1 MTHKELLQLLRDP
14 ILLFFILYAFTMDV
28 YLAGSGV
35 SLELQNGATIYR
47 DHDRT
52 RASRALLTRFRDPYF
67 RIIGEVKTPDQAQR
81 LLDRGEAMVSLEFP
95 PQFQEQFARGEPVS
109 VQMQVDA
116 TNSVLGFF
124 AYSYASEIVAR
135 FGLEAGLA
143 RQGLTDRDLNA
154 LPVIQNEERIWF
166 NPNQNETW
174 FMSITELL
182 NIITLFAILLPAA
195 AMVREK
201 ERGTVE
207 QLLVSPLSPF
217 QIMFPKVISM
227 TLVIVAGTAL
237 SLFAILQPAFAVPV
251 KGSIALF
258 FAVTVLY
265 TFSTTGLGLL
275 IATVSRNLGQ
285 AGMLAL
291 VIFAPMV
298 FLSGAWTPPEA
309 MPPLMRGF
317 MYASPL
323 HYYLDASLSL
333 LLKGGGMSLIW
344 ADILCIALLGCMIF
358 GVSLG
363 RFRRQFR

>member
-1 MTHKELLQLLRDP
+1 V
-14 ILLFFILYAFTMDV
+14 A
-28 YLAGSGV
+28 
-35 SLELQNGATIYR
+35 
-47 DHDRT
+47 
-52 RASRALLTRFRDPYF
+52 
-67 RIIGEVKTPDQAQR
+67 
-81 LLDRGEAMVSLEFP
+81 LEFP
-95 PQFQEQFARGEPVS
+95 PQFQERLARGESTS

-143 RQGLTDRDLNA
+143 RQGLTEQDLNT
-154 LPVIQNEERIWF
+154 LPVIENEERIWF

-227 TLVIVAGTAL
+227 TLVILGGTAL
-237 SLFAILQPAFAVPV
+237 SLFAVLQPAFGVPV
-251 KGSIALF
+251 KGSLALF
-258 FAVTVLY
+258 FGVTVLY
-265 TFSTTGLGLL
+265 TFSTTGVGLL

-309 MPPLMRGF
+309 MPWLMRGF
-317 MYASPL
+317 MYISPL
-323 HYYLDASLSL
+323 HYYLDASLAL
-333 LLKGGGMSLIW
+333 LLKGGGISLIW
-344 ADILCIALLGCMIF
+344 EDVAGIALLGGSIF
-358 GVSLG
+358 VVSLG
-363 RFRRQFR
+363 RFRQQFR